1 MPQDPSRPGDRVRAG
16 EDEETMAEAPPQTGT
31 DRLSTATPRGASPRS
46 ARPARLAGPAAR
58 VWRDLRALAAGTVGA
73 CMRFRV
79 TGLAA
84 EGGFFALLS
93 LPPLVFG
100 VVASLGFLGRWLGAD
115 DVEAAR
121 GQLTRVTESFFTS
134 QAIAD
139 VILPTF
145 DSVTTGSRA
154 DLTVLAFAVSVWSGS
169 RALNVYVD
177 TIAIMYGLGGHRGIV
192 RTRLLSLSTYLVALL
207 VGVVVV
213 PLVLV
218 GPRLLGEWLPPNV
231 RWLTTLYWP
240 VVLVLSVFCLAT
252 LYHLATPV
260 RSRWWR
266 DVPGALL
273 ALVGWLVISWVLRRT
288 LSYSVT
294 GPSTSIYGPLAA
306 PVVVLIWFYFLAIT
320 VLIGA
325 ALNSAVDRVW
335 PDPTKAAARESARLQ
350 AAERRRWVP

>member
-1 MPQDPSRPGDRVRAG
+1 MHERSAL
-16 EDEETMAEAPPQTGT
+16 TLAPPW
-31 DRLSTATPRGASPRS
+31 
-46 ARPARLAGPAAR
+46 R
-58 VWRDLRALAAGTVGA
+58 VWRDLRALVVGTVGA

-100 VVASLGFLGRWLGAD
+100 VVASLGYLGRWLGAD
-115 DVEAAR
+115 DVAAVR
-121 GQLTRVTESFFTS
+121 AQLTVITEAVFTS
-134 QAIAD
+134 EAIAD

-145 DSVTTGSRA
+145 DSVTTQGRA
-154 DLTVLAFAVSVWSGS
+154 DLTLLAFLVSVWSGS

-192 RTRLLSLSTYLVALL
+192 QTRILSLSTYLVALL

-218 GPRLLGEWLPPNV
+218 GPRLLQEWLPV
-231 RWLTTLYWP
+231 HLRALSDLYWP
-240 VVLVLSVFCLAT
+240 VVLVLSVFCLTT

-273 ALVGWLVISWVLRRT
+273 ALLGWFVVSGVLRWS
-288 LSYSVT
+288 LSQSIA

-306 PVVVLIWFYFLAIT
+306 PIVVLVWFYFLAIA
-320 VLIGA
+320 VLTGA

-335 PDPTKAAARESARLQ
+335 PDPRKAAAREAARRQ

>member
-1 MPQDPSRPGDRVRAG
+1 MHEQPTLTLTRPG
-16 EDEETMAEAPPQTGT
+16 
-31 DRLSTATPRGASPRS
+31 
-46 ARPARLAGPAAR
+46 R
-58 VWRDLRALAAGTVGA
+58 VWRAARALVVATVGA

-100 VVASLGFLGRWLGAD
+100 VVASLGYLGRWLGAD
-115 DVEAAR
+115 DVVAVRE
-121 GQLTRVTESFFTS
+121 QLTRITEAVFTS
-134 QAIAD
+134 EAIVD

-145 DSVTTGSRA
+145 DSVTTQGRA
-154 DLTVLAFAVSVWSGS
+154 DLTVLAFLVSVWSGS

-192 RTRLLSLSTYLVALL
+192 QTRILSLSTYLVALL

-218 GPRLLGEWLPPNV
+218 GPRLLQEWLPADLRV
-231 RWLTTLYWP
+231 LSDLYWP
-240 VVLVLSVFCLAT
+240 VVLVLSVFCLTT

-273 ALVGWLVISWVLRRT
+273 ALTGWFLVSWVLRWW
-288 LSYSVT
+288 LSST
-294 GPSTSIYGPLAA
+294 IAGPSTSIYGPLAA
-306 PVVVLIWFYFLAIT
+306 PIVVLIWFYFLAIA

-335 PDPTKAAARESARLQ
+335 PDPTKAAAREAARQQ
-350 AAERRRWVP
+350 AAERRRWTP